1 MSGLSKKKGAL
12 VLSYS
17 IADDFFLIWYF
28 WLFFKERC
36 IKTLAIIFLCVVILK
51 IVICICGNFLTFI
64 SSLYLKIFTCFSISS
79 MGWGSWCCFCSRCKH
94 CSRIKSWR
102 MLVRLEGVTSLK
114 LGGGLE
120 QYNGGLLWPIGS
132 KKKTCSLVPH
142 SALRRRKN
150 SNIQWH
156 A

>member
-1 MSGLSKKKGAL
+1 MERIYCHLMEIS
-12 VLSYS
+12 
-17 IADDFFLIWYF
+17 DFL
-28 WLFFKERC
+28 RNQ
-36 IKTLAIIFLCVVILK
+36 
-51 IVICICGNFLTFI
+51 IVIIGPYLLMSDDVRWNRTSDTYYTNSLVKFDANSSVVPLTMYLASKRYGPMLKFGQ
-64 SSLYLKIFTCFSISS
+64 SLYITCFSISS
-79 MGWGSWCCFCSRCKH
+79 IGWGSWCCFCSRCKH

-142 SALRRRKN
+142 SAPKK
-150 SNIQWH
+150 
-156 A
+156 